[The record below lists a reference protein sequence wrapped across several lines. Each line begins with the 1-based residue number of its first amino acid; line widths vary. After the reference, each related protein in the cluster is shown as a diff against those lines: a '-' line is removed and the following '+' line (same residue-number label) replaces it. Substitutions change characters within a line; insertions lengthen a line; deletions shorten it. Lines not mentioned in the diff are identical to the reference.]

1 MVLENEGY
9 MDVSILTFITII
21 LIQTCYIN
29 NNLSIIQILLRAYTG
44 NVFCTVI
51 GGGGME
57 EERSLFSW
65 NIYSIEEGN
74 EETAS
79 KIIVVIAMEKIKKMS
94 IIESD
99 LKNGSGQYK
108 LWGNFCNI

>member
-9 MDVSILTFITII
+9 MVVRIMTFITII

-29 NNLSIIQILLRAYTG
+29 NNLSTIYLFIQILLRTYTG
-44 NVFCTVI
+44 NVFCTLI
-51 GGGGME
+51 GVGGIE

-65 NIYSIEEGN
+65 DICSIEGGS

-94 IIESD
+94 MIESD
-99 LKNGSGQYK
+99 LK
-108 LWGNFCNI
+108 